1 LISIK
6 VEIRELPPPAPSAE
20 PDEPVCVARRTTV
33 PRGKLPI
40 RTSESASLSMSPEL
54 VYVWR
59 SVECAD

>member
-1 LISIK
+1 

-20 PDEPVCVARRTTV
+20 PDEPVCVARRTV

-40 RTSESASLSMSPEL
+40 RSSESASLSMSPEL